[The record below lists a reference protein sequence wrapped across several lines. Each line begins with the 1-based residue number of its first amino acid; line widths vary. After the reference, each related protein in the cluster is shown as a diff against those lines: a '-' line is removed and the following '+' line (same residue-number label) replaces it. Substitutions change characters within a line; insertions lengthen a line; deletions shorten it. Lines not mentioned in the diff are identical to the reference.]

1 VKLEEL
7 FDEHGALSFE
17 KQLRLADLVGE
28 SNWRFDMD
36 AGLLSFDTF
45 NSSVQLLGT
54 VSEYSQTWLW
64 AWANAESNIPGRL
77 LRSSEEL
84 RAAGRRLNVAEL
96 IEAEFS
102 VDAFQNG
109 HRIAMVAVGIL
120 GATAYYRGPY
130 EGGAL
135 FMLIPELPIG
145 SRDARQTNLQVTSDF
160 TSFIS
165 AHECHHRTAF
175 ESYLRQKGYRFQTLS
190 ARRVVANYPHEP
202 PIDAVFDS
210 EGRLAKFE
218 TEITAP
224 GEKPRKPWWKIW

>member
-1 VKLEEL
+1 MTHEETIMA
-7 FDEHGALSFE
+7 GNSIY
-17 KQLRLADLVGE
+17 RVTDLVGT

-45 NSSVQLLGT
+45 NCSVQLLGT

-64 AWANAESNIPGRL
+64 AWANVESNIPERL

-84 RAAGRRLNVAEL
+84 RAAGRRLDVPEL
-96 IEAEFS
+96 IEEEFS
-102 VDAFQNG
+102 VEAFQKG
-109 HRIAMVAVGIL
+109 HRIAMVATGIL
-120 GATAYYRGPY
+120 GGAAYYRGPY

-145 SRDARQTNLQVTSDF
+145 NRDARPNNLQVTSDF
-160 TSFIS
+160 TGFIS
-165 AHECHHRTAF
+165 AHECHNRAAF

-190 ARRVVANYPHEP
+190 AERVVASYRSEP
-202 PIDAVFDS
+202 PIEAVFDS
-210 EGRLAKFE
+210 EGRLTEFE

-224 GEKPRKPWWKIW
+224 EGKPRKPWWKVW

>member
-1 VKLEEL
+1 MEFEDL

-17 KQLRLADLVGE
+17 KQLRLADLVGD
-28 SNWRFDMD
+28 SGWRFDMD
-36 AGLLSFDTF
+36 TGVLSFDTF
-45 NSSVQLLGT
+45 NSPVQLLGT

-64 AWANAESNIPGRL
+64 AWANVESNIPERL

-102 VDAFQNG
+102 VDAFQKG
-109 HRIAMVAVGIL
+109 HRIAMVAIGIL
-120 GATAYYRGPY
+120 GAAAYYRGPY
-130 EGGAL
+130 EGGAV
-135 FMLIPELPIG
+135 FMLIPELPSG
-145 SRDARQTNLQVTSDF
+145 NRDSGPSNLQVTSDF
-160 TSFIS
+160 TRFIS
-165 AHECHHRTAF
+165 AQECHHRAAF

-190 ARRVVANYPHEP
+190 ARRVVANYGDEP

-210 EGRLAKFE
+210 EGRLAEFE

-224 GEKPRKPWWKIW
+224 GEKPRKPWWKVW